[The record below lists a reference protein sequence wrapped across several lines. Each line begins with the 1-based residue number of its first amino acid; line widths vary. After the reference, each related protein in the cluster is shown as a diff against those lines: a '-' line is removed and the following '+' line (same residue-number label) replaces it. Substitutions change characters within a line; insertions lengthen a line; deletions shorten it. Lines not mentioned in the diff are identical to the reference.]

1 MIGKS
6 LQTPTRIRSLQR
18 KLYRKAK
25 AEPEWTGA
33 GVERHGRGL
42 KPITANLNGTRD
54 ARWAAPQM
62 PGLRLSNYS
71 VLQKL
76 YIAPAKT
83 KNWSDDKL
91 QNQTVGKNGRF
102 TIHDVSKGI
111 YDLKETDDDNDTCV
125 FPNISVDQNMEWKLT
140 DAMIDNCDE
149 E

>member
-1 MIGKS
+1 M
-6 LQTPTRIRSLQR
+6 
-18 KLYRKAK
+18 
-25 AEPEWTGA
+25 
-33 GVERHGRGL
+33 
-42 KPITANLNGTRD
+42 
-54 ARWAAPQM
+54 
-62 PGLRLSNYS
+62 LRASIISVVWVTLVVPASAFDLVVVNESNSS

-102 TIHDVSKGI
+102 TIHEVSKGI

-125 FPNISVDQNMEWKLT
+125 FPNISVDQNTEWKLT

>member
-1 MIGKS
+1 MLQPCITS
-6 LQTPTRIRSLQR
+6 LALVALIIPASAFDLVVVN
-18 KLYRKAK
+18 
-25 AEPEWTGA
+25 E
-33 GVERHGRGL
+33 
-42 KPITANLNGTRD
+42 AN
-54 ARWAAPQM
+54 
-62 PGLRLSNYS
+62 SS

-102 TIHDVSKGI
+102 TIHDISKGI

-125 FPNISVDQNMEWKLT
+125 FPNISVDQNTEWKLT
-140 DAMIDNCDE
+140 DAMMDTCDE